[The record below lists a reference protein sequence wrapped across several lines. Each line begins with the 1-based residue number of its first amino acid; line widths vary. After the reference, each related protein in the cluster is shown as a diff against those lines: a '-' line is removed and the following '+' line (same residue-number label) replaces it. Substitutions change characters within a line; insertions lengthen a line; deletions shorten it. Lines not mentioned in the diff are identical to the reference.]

1 MLPNADPGR
10 NILAS
15 YVFHSGLFALAL
27 GLAACR
33 PESAPAPVRELALG
47 RARATALSV
56 AEAQWTHLPVP
67 SPDGDKIAPLTLAA
81 PIWATPDPG
90 STPIGYM
97 RLGQKVA
104 RADQPSGSRG
114 CKGGW
119 YAVAPLGFVCDRE
132 GFTSDLSNELVRA
145 FSHGPDRSQ
154 PLPYKYA
161 FVRAVAPNYLALPS
175 PEEQERYEMHL
186 ERHVKSYRRL
196 GHEWDKMTPGANE
209 LMRSPS
215 EAWLQGAAN
224 FSTTPSLSQ
233 RYGGDGS
240 DEIPFWLRSGRSIP
254 NISTF
259 RAPPYAVIAG
269 RVKRHAGVALV
280 DSFVAGSGSSARRFA
295 LSVDGRLIP
304 ADKLKAD
311 TASSFHG
318 FALGSATLP
327 VGFVVNQAAK
337 SVSLDS
343 NIPANTLSYRSLVHL
358 TGEVR
363 VRDGTRY
370 VKSDDGT
377 WVRSSDLKIA
387 AAPSALPWFAR
398 NKLRWIDISLLSQTL
413 VLYEGS
419 TPRYVTLI
427 SSGRDGVGDP
437 KTTLSTPTGTFRVYQ
452 KHVTNTMDSSVA
464 DSEFELRDVPWVMY
478 FQGGYALHA
487 AYWHDDFGR
496 PRSHGCVN
504 LSPIDAKHIFEWTSP
519 DVPEAWHGAYAGEAM
534 GKGTLV
540 NIHP

>member
-1 MLPNADPGR
+1 VQKADPRR
-10 NILAS
+10 NIFAS
-15 YVFHSGLFALAL
+15 CALQAGVLVGLSGVF
-27 GLAACR
+27 ACR
-33 PESAPAPVRELALG
+33 PEAVPAPVREVALG
-47 RARATALSV
+47 QAAATALSV
-56 AEAQWTHLPVP
+56 AELSWTHIPVP
-67 SPDGDKIAPLTLAA
+67 SPDGERIAPLTLAA
-81 PIWATPDPG
+81 PIWATPDVG
-90 STPIGYM
+90 ATPIGYM

-104 RADQPSGSRG
+104 RSDQPVRSEG
-114 CKGGW
+114 CKRGW

-132 GFTSDLSNELVRA
+132 GFTTDLSSPLIQA
-145 FSHGPDRSQ
+145 FPHGPDRSQ

-161 FVRAVAPNYLALPS
+161 FVRAVAPNYLKLPS
-175 PEEQERYEMHL
+175 AEEQERYEMHL
-186 ERHVKSYRRL
+186 ERHLRSYRRL
-196 GHEWDKMTPGANE
+196 QREWDKVTPGANE
-209 LMRSPS
+209 LLRSPS
-215 EAWLQGAAN
+215 EPWLQGAAN
-224 FSTTPSLSQ
+224 FSIPPTLSQ

-240 DEIPFWLRSGRSIP
+240 DEVPFWLKGDRSIP

-259 RAPPYAVIAG
+259 RSPPYAVIAG
-269 RVKRHAGVALV
+269 RVKRHAGVALI
-280 DSFVAGSGSSARRFA
+280 DSFVAGSGDSARRFA

-311 TASSFHG
+311 TGSTFHG
-318 FALGSATLP
+318 FELGSTSLP
-327 VGFVVNQAAK
+327 VAFVSNPGVK
-337 SVSLDS
+337 SANLDS
-343 NIPANTLSYRSLVHL
+343 NSPAVELAYRSLLHL

-363 VRDGTRY
+363 VKGGVRY
-370 VKSDDGT
+370 VKSDDGV

-387 AAPSALPWFAR
+387 ALPSALPWFAR

-427 SSGRDGVGDP
+427 SSGRDGIGDP
-437 KTTLSTPTGTFRVYQ
+437 KTTLSTPTGIFRIYQ

-504 LSPIDAKHIFEWTSP
+504 LSPFDARRIFDWTSP
-519 DVPEAWHGAYAGEAM
+519 DVPEAWHGAYAGDAM
-534 GKGTLV
+534 GKGTLI